1 MTLAET
7 RELTALPKEPRE
19 KIEEALAVTG
29 RTLAAVT
36 EDEIAREQEDSM
48 RPGTRLVTL
57 PRKEFWLAET
67 INNLTRTFSRFHRYW
82 RLTSL
87 GKTIKAQ
94 NRAHTTPTSAASTDI
109 TKS

>member
-36 EDEIAREQEDSM
+36 EDEMAREQEDSM

-67 INNLTRTFSRFHRYW
+67 INYWTKTFSTFHRDW

-87 GKTIKAQ
+87 KRMMQT
-94 NRAHTTPTSAASTDI
+94 
-109 TKS
+109 

>member
-36 EDEIAREQEDSM
+36 EEEMAREQEDSM

-67 INNLTRTFSRFHRYW
+67 INYLTKTIFNIHRYW

-87 GKTIKAQ
+87 K
-94 NRAHTTPTSAASTDI
+94 HTMQT
-109 TKS
+109 